1 MGNEP
6 RLGSKVF
13 YKIGEVSKIAKLP
26 AYVLRFWESEFSF
39 LKPKKSRGN
48 QRLYVQR
55 DVDTVLEIKRMLY
68 EEGHT
73 LAGVKRYWARR
84 GVVGPGGASL
94 PIDILLRDD
103 GAAIDGTVDG
113 MPAAPAGAL
122 GPIAIVRSG
131 PNALPAAPYVYCIPL
146 RIPRPFHGKLGLAP
160 GDVSAAATS
169 SGRLSRAGL
178 RPPARR
184 TRISECRSDEQV

>member
-13 YKIGEVSKIAKLP
+13 YKIGEVSKVAKLP
-26 AYVLRFWESEFSF
+26 GVCACGFGNRNSSF

-84 GVVGPGGASL
+84 GRATVKQRGSRKELAQRVRGDL
-94 PIDILLRDD
+94 Q
-103 GAAIDGTVDG
+103 AIIRMLD
-113 MPAAPAGAL
+113 
-122 GPIAIVRSG
+122 S
-131 PNALPAAPYVYCIPL
+131 
-146 RIPRPFHGKLGLAP
+146 H
-160 GDVSAAATS
+160 S
-169 SGRLSRAGL
+169 S
-178 RPPARR
+178 
-184 TRISECRSDEQV
+184 